1 MDGSHWSCSK
11 GYKCSSTELDT
22 LTDVARDSG
31 ALGSRLT
38 GAGWGGCTVSLIHQ
52 NDETEFLK
60 KGKVQRNRVSTDLT
74 GIFELDKVNDG
85 FYSGK
90 DAKFEEVVFST
101 LPSKGAAIY
110 DVNSNK
116 IW

>member
-38 GAGWGGCTVSLIHQ
+38 GAGWGGCTVSLIDQ

-60 KGKVQRNRVSTDLT
+60 KGRVRNFRRFQWKF
-74 GIFELDKVNDG
+74 IFLVLWALPIGELNAC
-85 FYSGK
+85 S
-90 DAKFEEVVFST
+90 
-101 LPSKGAAIY
+101 
-110 DVNSNK
+110 
-116 IW
+116 

>member
-1 MDGSHWSCSK
+1 MMDGSHWSCSK

-31 ALGSRLT
+31 AFGSRLT

-60 KGKVQRNRVSTDLT
+60 KGRVKNSLRHSQREF
-74 GIFELDKVNDG
+74 IFPC
-85 FYSGK
+85 
-90 DAKFEEVVFST
+90 FENKMIAT
-101 LPSKGAAIY
+101 
-110 DVNSNK
+110 NSEK
-116 IW
+116 

>member
-1 MDGSHWSCSK
+1 MMDGSHWSCSK

-52 NDETEFLK
+52 TEETEFLK
-60 KGKVQRNRVSTDLT
+60 KGRVRNYRDDFLESLGRVS
-74 GIFELDKVNDG
+74 IKKVG
-85 FYSGK
+85 HQR
-90 DAKFEEVVFST
+90 
-101 LPSKGAAIY
+101 SKCH
-110 DVNSNK
+110 S
-116 IW
+116 

>member
-52 NDETEFLK
+52 TDETEFLK
-60 KGKVQRNRVSTDLT
+60 KGRVRNYRDGFLESLGRVS
-74 GIFELDKVNDG
+74 V
-85 FYSGK
+85 
-90 DAKFEEVVFST
+90 
-101 LPSKGAAIY
+101 
-110 DVNSNK
+110 
-116 IW
+116 